1 MLLALDTSTRQT
13 GVALYADAQV
23 LHENVWFSKRRHTV
37 ELTPAIDAALA
48 MNGHT
53 LDDLKAVAVATGPGS
68 YTGLRIGMA
77 VAKGLALGRHLPL
90 IGLPTFEALAYAQ
103 PLREDPMFAVL
114 EAGRGRLAVAQ
125 YRVKKKAWKIKGE
138 PKVLTPEEL
147 SNRIRKPTWICG
159 ELNAEV
165 RKILGRK
172 HKNALI
178 APPALSLRRPSFLA
192 ELAWE
197 RWQADDT
204 DDPATL
210 APYYLQV
217 GDPIP
222 A

>member
-68 YTGLRIGMA
+68 YTGLRIGLA

-90 IGLPTFEALAYAQ
+90 IGVPTFEALAYAQ

-125 YRVKKKAWKIKGE
+125 YRVKKEAWKIKGE
-138 PKVLTPEEL
+138 PEVLTPEEL

>member
-53 LDDLKAVAVATGPGS
+53 LDDLQAVAVATGPGS
-68 YTGLRIGMA
+68 YTGLRIGLA

-90 IGLPTFEALAYAQ
+90 IGVPTFDILAYAQ
-103 PLREDPMFAVL
+103 PLREETMFTVL

-125 YRVKKKAWKIKGE
+125 YRVKKEAWKIKGE
-138 PKVLTPEEL
+138 PEVLTPEEL
-147 SNRIRKPTWICG
+147 SSRIRKPTWICG

>member
-68 YTGLRIGMA
+68 YTGLRIGLA

-90 IGLPTFEALAYAQ
+90 IGVPTFDILAYAQ
-103 PLREDPMFAVL
+103 PLREETMFTVL
-114 EAGRGRLAVAQ
+114 EAGRGRLAMAQ
-125 YRVKKKAWKIKGE
+125 YRVKKEAWEMKGDPE
-138 PKVLTPEEL
+138 VMTTEEL
-147 SNRIRKPTWICG
+147 SNRIRKPTRICG

-192 ELAWE
+192 ELAWA

-217 GDPIP
+217 GDSIP

>member
-1 MLLALDTSTRQT
+1 LAIDTSTRQT
-13 GVALYADAQV
+13 GVALYDAAQV
-23 LHENVWFSKRRHTV
+23 LHEVVWRSKRRHTV
-37 ELTPAIDAALA
+37 ELTPAIETALA

-53 LDDLKAVAVATGPGS
+53 LDDLEAVAVATGPGS
-68 YTGLRIGMA
+68 YTGLRIGLA

-90 IGLPTFEALAYAQ
+90 VGIPTFDALAYAQ
-103 PLREDPMFAVL
+103 PLRAEPMFAVL

-125 YRVKKKAWKIKGE
+125 YRVKKEAWQLKGE
-138 PKVLTPEEL
+138 PEVMQPEEL
-147 SNRIRKPTWICG
+147 SSRIRKPTWICG
-159 ELNAEV
+159 ELDAEV
-165 RKILGRK
+165 RKLLGRK

-178 APPALSLRRPSFLA
+178 APPALSLRRPAFLA
-192 ELAWE
+192 ELAWA

-217 GDPIP
+217 GAPIP